1 MRDTY
6 IFHRCHKP
14 SATLT
19 GTVLTEKQRPSGIPA
34 ETHIDQT
41 GNRVYLMLSTL
52 VINLLALAMPIMMLQ
67 TYDRILPSH
76 GIGTLALLI
85 AGVLCA
91 VILEVL
97 LRLARSYLTGWS
109 GAVFEH
115 KTACAAMAHLLNSDI
130 QQFEQQGAGAYI
142 QKMAA
147 ISRLRSFYAGQA
159 LMTMVDLPFVL
170 TFLGL
175 IAYIGGDIVYVPLV
189 LFSLFCIVSWIVGIR
204 LKKEVR
210 EQDFSDKIRYNF
222 LIETLTGIHSIK
234 SQGLEKFFFRR
245 NDRLQSRISEAH
257 FQVALSNNIAM
268 SCGMLFGQIMT
279 VSVVS
284 YGAIK
289 VLNGDMGTGGLA
301 ACLLLSGRVMQPVQ
315 RALGLWTRFQSF
327 FIDRQELEDIFA
339 LPVTSHRETEAMM
352 PPTGLLSI
360 KNLSF
365 RYAEDQPDIFK
376 NLTISLKAGQS
387 ISVVGR
393 QGSGRATLLHLIAGL
408 YKPTQGAITV
418 DGADPA
424 RVNPVAL
431 AAHIGY
437 LPEKGAIFQG
447 TIMENLTFFGT
458 IPEEEALIAAGH
470 LGVTDAVALLPNGF
484 KTMLSDSVTDPVPPG
499 LKQRISIARALASRP
514 RIILFN
520 NADRSLDRN
529 GYNLVF
535 KVLGKIKRN
544 TTLIIV
550 SDDRNILRLAD
561 RELFIVDGQ
570 LQESAP
576 VDSKLFSVL
585 PFREL
590 KA

>member
-1 MRDTY
+1 MAGKNR
-6 IFHRCHKP
+6 K
-14 SATLT
+14 SN
-19 GTVLTEKQRPSGIPA
+19 IPA
-34 ETHIDQT
+34 DTLNKT
-41 GNRVYLMLSTL
+41 GNNFYLMLSTL

-76 GIGTLALLI
+76 GIGTLVLLI
-85 AGVLCA
+85 SGVACA
-91 VILEVL
+91 VTLEVG

-109 GAVFEH
+109 GSVFEH
-115 KTACAAMAHLLNSDI
+115 KTACAAMAHLLNANV
-130 QQFEQQGAGAYI
+130 QAFEKQGAGAYI

-147 ISRLRSFYAGQA
+147 ISRLRSFYSGQA
-159 LMTMVDLPFVL
+159 LMTMVDLPFVF
-170 TFLGL
+170 TFLFL
-175 IAYIGGDIVYVPLV
+175 IAYIGGDLVFVPLT
-189 LFSLFCIVSWIVGIR
+189 LFLLFCIISWIVGMR
-204 LKKEVR
+204 LKKEVK

-245 NDRLQSRISEAH
+245 NDRLQNRISAAH
-257 FQVALSNNIAM
+257 FQVALSNNIAL
-268 SCGMLFGQIMT
+268 SAGMLFGQIMT

-339 LPVTSHRETEAMM
+339 LPGSTYDDTTTQM
-352 PPTGLLSI
+352 PPTGLISC
-360 KNLSF
+360 KKLSF
-365 RYAEDQPDIFK
+365 AYDKKGPLIFD
-376 NLTISLKAGQS
+376 NIDLSLTTGQS
-387 ISVVGR
+387 ISLIGE
-393 QGSGRATLLHLIAGL
+393 QGSGKTTFINLLTGL
-408 YKPTQGAITV
+408 YAPTTGQITIDRTSPSKV
-418 DGADPA
+418 S
-424 RVNPVAL
+424 PVQL
-431 AAHIGY
+431 ASHIGY
-437 LPEKGAIFQG
+437 LPEKGEIFHG
-447 TIMENLTFFGT
+447 TIMENITFFGT
-458 IPEEEALIAAGH
+458 INEIDALKAADH
-470 LGVTDAVALLPNGF
+470 LGVSEAVALLPNGY
-484 KTMLSDSVTDPVPPG
+484 KTVLSNSVTDPIPPG
-499 LKQRISIARALASRP
+499 LKQRISIARALATKP

-520 NADRSLDRN
+520 NADRNLDRS

-535 KVLGKIKRN
+535 KILGRLKKN

-561 RELFIVDGQ
+561 KEYYIVKGK
-570 LQESAP
+570 LQENAP